1 MSKTDLDCLEDAFV
15 PEKDEERLQLTASTL
30 LGDLMGLVTDEVKAL
45 PDVWQKLSELQQQEV
60 IVRVKKQCTNAVA
73 QAVRIMATGDRVSLL
88 ATVDTVTFKDG
99 VKAVFK
105 MPGNSPGRHDLADAE
120 GETVMIVIPDTDA
133 YMGGEEPEADPDQ
146 PAFDLD
152 GEDVSQFTH

>member
-1 MSKTDLDCLEDAFV
+1 MSKTDLECLEDVFV
-15 PEKDEERLQLTASTL
+15 PEKSDERIQLTESTL
-30 LGDLMGLVTDEVKAL
+30 LGDLMGLVTDELKAL
-45 PDVWQKLSELQQQEV
+45 PDVWQKLPEHQQQEV
-60 IVRVKKQCTNAVA
+60 IFRIKQRCMNAVA

-99 VKAVFK
+99 VKAVLK

-152 GEDVSQFTH
+152 AEDIRQFTH